1 MNTMRVVRFVPI
13 LLPLIFVSATCVTD
27 IRRHGDTGPWV
38 GEVTNYGSDT
48 IGSVYVSGHI
58 IDAAGREL
66 GTWSVNT
73 CPSQLAPGE
82 RGTFE
87 IFSPEVYTP
96 EGQPP
101 PTPPFEFVPDPG
113 VQGYPVDVQYPGDP
127 YNSFTGVGLTTRLV
141 SKDAA
146 RRFALVELTNDS
158 PFTYQNI
165 TVCGNLRTPSGT
177 LAEVGS
183 TTPFPNTLHP
193 GEKQTFPIFFNAMPE
208 GTFEFFPRGANYCC
222 GNIVTLPSDSFVV
235 TAMKTVDHGTALRVV
250 GEMHQQSGQTLN
262 GTALSAHVQGSWA
275 DRADTQVVGCNGV
288 TASGQATPG
297 SFTLPLSP
305 GAHNP
310 AVAVEGVAGYYG
322 STSYA
327 PPVSDVTAVGG
338 PPSPDGLATKRVSA
352 TISNPTPAW
361 ISLEGVCLSL
371 RDARGRLVGAAS
383 ALENVQYNDRYLA
396 PGAQIRISGDVEEL
410 EPSATA
416 EAVAY
421 GQPTAPPP
429 PPVPCCG
436 PID

>member
-58 IDAAGREL
+58 IDATGREL

-73 CPSQLAPGE
+73 CPSQLTPGE

-96 EGQPP
+96 EGQPSP
-101 PTPPFEFVPDPG
+101 APPFEFVPDPG
-113 VQGYPVDVQYPGDP
+113 VQGYPVETQYPDDP
-127 YNSFTGVGLTTRLV
+127 YNSNTGIGLATRLV
-141 SKDAA
+141 STDAA
-146 RRFALVELTNDS
+146 RRFALIELTNDS
-158 PFTYQNI
+158 PFTYQGI
-165 TVCGNLRTPSGT
+165 VVCGNLRTPSGK

-183 TTPFPNTLHP
+183 TTPFPNTLRP

-222 GNIVTLPSDSFVV
+222 SNIVTLPSDSFVV
-235 TAMKTVDHGTALRVV
+235 TAMKIVDHGAAMRVV
-250 GEMHQQSGQTLN
+250 GEIHQQSGQTLS

-275 DRADTQVVGCNGV
+275 DRADAQGVGCNGV

-305 GAHNP
+305 GADNR
-310 AVAVEGVAGYYG
+310 AVAIEGIAGYYG
-322 STSYA
+322 STSYT

-338 PPSPDGLATKRVSA
+338 PRSPDGLTTKRVSA

-361 ISLEGVCLSL
+361 ISLDGVCLSL
-371 RDARGRLVGAAS
+371 RDARGRLVGTAS
-383 ALENVQYNDRYLA
+383 ALESVQFNDRYLA

-416 EAVAY
+416 EAAAY
-421 GQPTAPPP
+421 GQPTAPPQ